1 MDIAQ
6 LQAYGYFIMT
16 AALAIGLYAYIYHL
30 YSKRKDADGVDY
42 EDYSK
47 MALKDDIADT
57 PVNATSRDK
66 KYRNGTKKV
75 GEKYE

>member
-16 AALAIGLYAYIYHL
+16 AGLAIGLYAYIYHL
-30 YSKRKDADGVDY
+30 YSRRKDADGVDY
-42 EDYSK
+42 ENYSN

-57 PVNATSRDK
+57 PVNATSSK
-66 KYRNGTKKV
+66 KKK
-75 GEKYE
+75 